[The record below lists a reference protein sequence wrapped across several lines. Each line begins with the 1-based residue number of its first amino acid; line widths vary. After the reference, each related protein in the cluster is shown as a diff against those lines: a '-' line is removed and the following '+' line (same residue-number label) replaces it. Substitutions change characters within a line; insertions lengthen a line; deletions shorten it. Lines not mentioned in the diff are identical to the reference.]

1 MSNLDLTLSSLSLS
15 LLAYLRGIT
24 DCLLSLALP
33 PDNASNRLLFG
44 LAQDL
49 LSEQVLLPTAH
60 YISTPFYFNSSVI
73 GLVNIMY
80 FNSFLICVIAMI
92 AL

>member
-1 MSNLDLTLSSLSLS
+1 MASFRSNLISLLFVLIPSFTLSLS

-33 PDNASNRLLFG
+33 PDNASNRLVFG

-73 GLVNIMY
+73 GLVSKMY
-80 FNSFLICVIAMI
+80 F
-92 AL
+92 